1 MLHSYFV
8 ALSVFLRNQ
17 IVNMLIEQDSVF
29 YLIGFSKYEAV
40 LFFIKYNETY
50 SENMLI

>member
-1 MLHSYFV
+1 MLHSYFCR
-8 ALSVFLRNQ
+8 SICFLRNQ

-40 LFFIKYNETY
+40 LVIIKYNETY
-50 SENMLI
+50 SESMLI